1 MQTKNGIG
9 IKVVELDF
17 WSRVVV
23 SLNNDRFKKLKLVV
37 VDSQLHTMCSD
48 GEPISALKNEYQ
60 FDEPSFKS
68 FAEKFSKISTS
79 L

>member
-9 IKVVELDF
+9 IEVVEIDF

-23 SLNNDRFKKLKLVV
+23 SLNDDRFKKFKLVV

-60 FDEPSFKS
+60 FDEPSYKA
-68 FAEKFSKISTS
+68 FAEKFYKTAS